1 MDNDIQPVDEINVT
15 ADVAR
20 WLMQTCLTL
29 IKHFLGRDFDP
40 HIGVMSE
47 RNVDFPTIEDK
58 IGRQDEEVNYWV
70 SNLMTFLTTIAG
82 ILGNAIAVGDL
93 MRMKEILPID
103 YDDINNDNKDPDRG
117 YEI

>member
-15 ADVAR
+15 ADVAK
-20 WLMQTCLTL
+20 WLMTTCLTL

-40 HIGVMSE
+40 HYGVMSD
-47 RNVDFPTIEDK
+47 RTVDFQTIEDK
-58 IGRQDEEVNYWV
+58 IGREDEEINYWS

-82 ILGNAIAVGDL
+82 ILSNAIAVGDL

-103 YDDINNDNKDPDRG
+103 HDDINNDNKDPDRG